1 MELNKKL
8 PEYYYNGRYFI
19 LTMFVLG
26 IAALFLKNYLFGI
39 VQIGVAMFSFVF
51 NIISRRQ
58 TERRLYEMFE
68 KMTVNV
74 GEATRSSLIN
84 FPLPT
89 VVADTEGDI
98 KWYNGEFKQI
108 FNENSLINKNIK
120 ELISELKDA
129 EFWKNSSKSIL
140 ENVTYGERHFKI
152 AGSKTIESGDSDK
165 NAVIVLYFYE
175 ITDFVSLEKK
185 YEAEKTFECMLF
197 VDNYDEIMEAT
208 KNAEIPQVQAQIY
221 RVINDWA
228 NENGGVLIKYERDK
242 YCIIFENNKLSDF
255 INNKFEILSK
265 VRAIQE
271 GNSLPVTISIGI
283 GTGGANIYENDEFAK
298 NAINMALGRGGDQ
311 VVIKDNE
318 QFRYYGGATN
328 EYERSTKVKA
338 RVVSVALSGLM
349 DAAENIVVMGHKN
362 ADVDSV
368 GAAFGIYRLGKLHNK
383 PVNIVLETYNHTVGM
398 MLSRL
403 ENVEEYS
410 GVFINNQQA
419 LSKVTEN
426 TLLIIVDTHKPSIVE
441 NQQILS
447 RTSQIVVID
456 HHRRA
461 AEFVNNTVL
470 VYHEPYS
477 SSTCEMVTEI
487 LQYSKDKKALTK
499 LEAECLYAGMVLDT
513 KNFTFKTGVRTFEAA
528 SFLRKQGVDTVAI
541 KTMFQQDFSS
551 YVKKSAI
558 IKDAEIIKDCIAI
571 GTYVEIDKDITTLA
585 AQAADEMLN
594 IKGITTSFVLCRT
607 ETGTIIS
614 GRSLGGINVQVIL
627 EKLGG
632 GGHITIA
639 GAQLEDMTLD
649 ESLEKLKEAI
659 EDYYSE
665 TSN

>member
-26 IAALFLKNYLFGI
+26 IAALFLKYYLFGI

-129 EFWKNSSKSIL
+129 EFWKNSAKSIL

-185 YEAEKTFECMLF
+185 YEAEKPFECMLF

-410 GVFINNQQA
+410 GLFINNQQA

>member
-1 MELNKKL
+1 MEMNKKL
-8 PEYYYNGRYFI
+8 PAYYYSGGYFI
-19 LTMFVLG
+19 LTIFILG
-26 IAALFLKNYLFGI
+26 IAAILCKYYIFGI
-39 VQIGVAMFSFVF
+39 IEISVAAFLFIL
-51 NIISRRQ
+51 NLISRSR
-58 TERRLYEMFE
+58 TEKRLYEMFE
-68 KMTVNV
+68 KMTLNV

-89 VVADTEGDI
+89 VVADIGGDI
-98 KWYNGEFKQI
+98 KWYNNEFKQI
-108 FNENSLINKNIK
+108 FNKNSLINENIK
-120 ELISELKDA
+120 ELIDSLKESD
-129 EFWKNSSKSIL
+129 FWEGSKKSIL
-140 ENVTYGERHFKI
+140 EDVSYEGRYFKI
-152 AGSKTIESGDSDK
+152 AGSKTIERSDSDK
-165 NAVIVLYFYE
+165 NAVVVLYFYE
-175 ITDFVSLEKK
+175 TTDFIKMQKK
-185 YEAEKTFECMLF
+185 YMQEKTFECMLF
-197 VDNYDEIMEAT
+197 VDNYDEIMETT

-221 RVINDWA
+221 KVINDWA
-228 NENGGVLIKYERDK
+228 NESGGVLIKYERDK
-242 YCIIFENNKLSDF
+242 YCIIFEHKKLDDF
-255 INNKFEILSK
+255 IKNKFDILNR

-271 GNSLPVTISIGI
+271 GNAVPVTISIGI
-283 GTGGANIYENDEFAK
+283 GVNGANIYENDEFAK

-318 QFRYYGGATN
+318 HFSYYGGATK

-349 DAAENIVVMGHKN
+349 DSAENIVVMGHKN
-362 ADVDSV
+362 ADIDCV
-368 GAAFGIYRLGKLHNK
+368 GAAFGIYRMARLHNK
-383 PVNIVLETYNHTVGM
+383 PINIILETYNQTVSA

-403 ENVEEYS
+403 ENVDEYS

-426 TLLIIVDTHKPSIVE
+426 TLLIIVDTHKPSLVE
-441 NQQILS
+441 NQQILTK
-447 RTSQIVVID
+447 TSQIVVID

-461 AEFVNNTVL
+461 AEFVNSTVL

-477 SSTCEMVTEI
+477 SSTCEMITEI
-487 LQYSKDKKALTK
+487 LQYSKDKKELTK
-499 LEAECLYAGMVLDT
+499 LEAECLYAGMILDT

-571 GTYVEIDKDITTLA
+571 GTYVELDSDITTLA

-594 IKGITTSFVLCRT
+594 IRGITASFVLCRS
-607 ETGTIIS
+607 ERGTVIS

-632 GGHITIA
+632 GGHLTIA
-639 GAQLEDMTLD
+639 GAQLENTTLD
-649 ESLEKLKEAI
+649 ETLDKLKEAI
-659 EDYYSE
+659 EDYYNE

>member
-1 MELNKKL
+1 MTYKRIRELRENRGL
-8 PEYYYNGRYFI
+8 SQAR
-19 LTMFVLG
+19 
-26 IAALFLKNYLFGI
+26 
-39 VQIGVAMFSFVF
+39 
-51 NIISRRQ
+51 
-58 TERRLYEMFE
+58 
-68 KMTVNV
+68 V
-74 GEATRSSLIN
+74 GSLIN

-129 EFWKNSSKSIL
+129 EFWKNSAKSIL

-410 GVFINNQQA
+410 GLFINNQQA